1 MLRFL
6 RRAAS
11 AALGRP
17 SDPRPFSGLFLAS
30 SSPSAAGHL
39 GLARE
44 RPGLRD
50 LDRLLT
56 PEALLL
62 DATHALGAAALRNQP
77 QSGRA
82 NRLLHDLVAP
92 MKLARAEAAGNAM
105 AAVVQRVLMALLDV
119 EDGRFPD
126 ALHALERH
134 AAHCRASRVTAA
146 AVCDALG
153 RADECERWLSGIPTV
168 LRPREQMLFHAGVV
182 TATLGGAPVAAVA
195 GAEDQVAS
203 AVNHIV
209 NENIANGK
217 MSAFQIIITGMLK
230 RAARRACKDSAPH
243 REDEAGIL
251 RALVRVLTGG
261 SVPDPE
267 DPHLNLLKASQALL
281 SALVLRAPSLFGER
295 VRAALRVAQRD
306 LARAVRKRED
316 PAAVADLRL
325 LVAFLAACD
334 GRFDDALQSYV
345 EMERADPA
353 DPRPHY
359 LAHLVC
365 QFDGRQEE
373 SDKWLATD
381 NRLAAG
387 SSADQ
392 LACPITLKD
401 ELVVAL
407 ALGGSVLAFN
417 DEQHP
422 GVVCKVVGAAAS
434 RVDAALVCALQ
445 DKKRMSIGDRLEVRG
460 VRAFLHAGVWWLL
473 KELKSKGGGGSG
485 TTKD

>member
-1 MLRFL
+1 
-6 RRAAS
+6 
-11 AALGRP
+11 
-17 SDPRPFSGLFLAS
+17 
-30 SSPSAAGHL
+30 
-39 GLARE
+39 
-44 RPGLRD
+44 
-50 LDRLLT
+50 
-56 PEALLL
+56 
-62 DATHALGAAALRNQP
+62 
-77 QSGRA
+77 
-82 NRLLHDLVAP
+82 
-92 MKLARAEAAGNAM
+92 
-105 AAVVQRVLMALLDV
+105 
-119 EDGRFPD
+119 
-126 ALHALERH
+126 
-134 AAHCRASRVTAA
+134 
-146 AVCDALG
+146 
-153 RADECERWLSGIPTV
+153 
-168 LRPREQMLFHAGVV
+168 
-182 TATLGGAPVAAVA
+182 
-195 GAEDQVAS
+195 
-203 AVNHIV
+203 
-209 NENIANGK
+209 
-217 MSAFQIIITGMLK
+217 MLK
-230 RAARRACKDSAPH
+230 RAVRRACKDSAPH
-243 REDEAGIL
+243 REDEAGIF

-281 SALVLRAPSLFGER
+281 SALVLRAPPLFGER
-295 VRAALRVAQRD
+295 VRSALRVAQRD

-325 LVAFLAACD
+325 LVAFLAARD

-373 SDKWLATD
+373 SDKWLATY

-392 LACPITLKD
+392 QASLITLKD
-401 ELVVAL
+401 ELVVTL

-422 GVVCKVVGAAAS
+422 SIVCKVVGAAAS

-473 KELKSKGGGGSG
+473 KELWSKGGGSGS
-485 TTKD
+485 TKD